1 MQQDSYGNTDS
12 FTYTWPSQNVHT
24 NSSQSPARSWTAS
37 QTTIFWS
44 ILGRQN
50 RRARVRWCNTVRNW
64 TLRNWRRMWFN
75 DESRFMLQHRDGRIR
90 VYRRKN
96 ERFAN
101 NCGVE
106 VDRFGGGSVMMWG
119 AITYNRR
126 TPLIL
131 VPGIL
136 TAQRYR
142 DEILQ
147 PHLLPVINTQRF
159 FSTTTPDR
167 TQHVPLS
174 TFLLTTTSM
183 CYPGHLNLRI

>member
-1 MQQDSYGNTDS
+1 MHP
-12 FTYTWPSQNVHT
+12 WPSQNIRT
-24 NSSQSPARSWTAS
+24 NSLQSPARSWTAR

-44 ILGRQN
+44 HLGETKSTCTGQM
-50 RRARVRWCNTVRNW
+50 VQHVRNW
-64 TLRNWRRMWFN
+64 TLRNWRRIWFS
-75 DESRFMLQHRDGRIR
+75 DESRFMLQHRDGCIC

-96 ERFAN
+96 EGFAN
-101 NCGVE
+101 NCVVE
-106 VDRFGGGSVMMWG
+106 VDRFGGGIVMMWG

-131 VPGIL
+131 VPGNL

-147 PHLLPVINTQRF
+147 PHLLPVINTQTEV

-167 TQHVPLS
+167 TQHVLLS
-174 TFLLTTTSM
+174 TFLLTQRHCAT
-183 CYPGHLNLRI
+183 LAI